1 MINLDELAEMHY
13 ADKDPA
19 YQNEDDL
26 NKEKE
31 EIENRALTA
40 YQWAIKELVWSL
52 DEAELHALAENTDE
66 LCAYLEEALEEFR

>member
-13 ADKDPA
+13 ADRDPA

-40 YQWAIKELVWSL
+40 YQWTIKELIWSL